1 MTQNEKTNA
10 FLLTAN
16 LYPTASNA
24 LLFLFIYA
32 TSRSP
37 HNIFIIFIIY
47 VYLLQITTT
56 VMTLQI
62 KAQEKGLRSS

>member
-16 LYPTASNA
+16 LYPTASNT
-24 LLFLFIYA
+24 LLFLSFYA

-47 VYLLQITTT
+47 MYMYIYYKSLQ
-56 VMTLQI
+56 
-62 KAQEKGLRSS
+62 